1 MKRSPSPRT
10 VLAHLLPETSTQN
23 LLLFYLA
30 ILNLQPRAT
39 KTSKQ
44 GRRPSQR
51 SWRPWPSFS
60 EDANQDMACVLRGR
74 RPRCFSGPLYFVS
87 QRMPTKVQFP
97 SLSLSPF
104 LLDSVRGDH
113 HHSNPNISQP
123 THTHTVRTGGII
135 SKTGEQPKT
144 PQYP

>member
-30 ILNLQPRAT
+30 ILKLQPRAT
-39 KTSKQ
+39 KTSRQGWRPSQRRSTSETSASMAVVLK
-44 GRRPSQR
+44 GRRPSCGRRSQR
-51 SWRPWPSFS
+51 TPRTPAKVYFGSSVFQIS
-60 EDANQDMACVLRGR
+60 EDADLHLSC
-74 RPRCFSGPLYFVS
+74 S
-87 QRMPTKVQFP
+87 
-97 SLSLSPF
+97 SLSPF

-123 THTHTVRTGGII
+123 THTHTR
-135 SKTGEQPKT
+135 SE
-144 PQYP
+144 